1 MTPAPRRLQ
10 AAAVV
15 AAALPGAGAGTAVA
29 DASLITVVDNSH
41 ADPVLEIDR
50 TADVQQGSGATA
62 AATTTAAPST

>member
-1 MTPAPRRLQ
+1 MTPGPR
-10 AAAVV
+10 
-15 AAALPGAGAGTAVA
+15 AVA